1 MVERRK
7 RERRGALLLL
17 AATLGIFACA
27 AIAAGAVLLIGAV
40 AFSDTDRDDVS
51 PELVQSVARI
61 RFPPGAREVRS
72 HLDGFQDQRIW
83 VRFRMAE
90 NELPAFERSLSCRL
104 GTPSPA
110 PPELPAP
117 RPAWWTDVKRSRG
130 CRGSGPG
137 FIQTVI
143 VDVSAAPDLLVYVVV
158 FES

>member
-7 RERRGALLLL
+7 RERRGGLLLL
-17 AATLGIFACA
+17 AVALGVLACA
-27 AIAAGAVLLIGAV
+27 AIAMGAVLLIGAV
-40 AFSDTDRDDVS
+40 AFSDTDRDDAP
-51 PELVQSVARI
+51 PELVQNVARM
-61 RFPPGAREVRS
+61 RLPPGARELRS

-83 VRFRMAE
+83 VRFRMPE

-104 GTPSPA
+104 GAPSPA

-117 RPAWWTDVKRSRG
+117 RPAWWTDVKPSRG

-137 FIQTVI
+137 YIQTVI
-143 VDVSAAPDLLVYVVV
+143 VDVSAAPDLVVLVVV